1 MLHLEIVWS
10 LNSLKYFMIWLVLLQ
25 KGIPMKI
32 QMRAMPKKHETNPKI
47 TYFTK
52 MQSTN
57 FSFGVDFYW
66 LSFKYL

>member
-1 MLHLEIVWS
+1 
-10 LNSLKYFMIWLVLLQ
+10 MIWLVLLQ

-32 QMRAMPKKHETNPKI
+32 QIRAMPKKHETNPKI

-57 FSFGVDFYW
+57 FSFGVDFYR